1 MSYSLVLNSSNVV
14 AGSNNNTYRY
24 NFIQG
29 SFNIPENSEISISS
43 VVLPYSFFNI
53 TKAYSNNILHYFFP
67 ISAGSPNNF
76 TDFIITIPDG
86 FYTTTDINN
95 FFQNYCIQNGLY
107 LVNSAGQNVYYASI
121 SYNPTYYANQIIVFP
136 VPTSL
141 PAGYTLNTIGPSF
154 PFPTSILTPLV
165 NISSVFGI
173 YLGFTPNF
181 YPFTAT
187 SSQQSFN
194 SNITP
199 L

>member
-29 SFNIPENSEISISS
+29 SFNIPENSEISVSS

-67 ISAGSPNNF
+67 ISAGSANNF
-76 TDFIITIPDG
+76 TDFTITIPDG

-141 PAGYTLNTIGPSF
+141 PAGYTLNTIGPS
-154 PFPTSILTPLV
+154 
-165 NISSVFGI
+165 
-173 YLGFTPNF
+173 YF
-181 YPFTAT
+181 YPNSFILYSCWLWYIFRIYSNFLSFYGYFFTT
-187 SSQQSFN
+187 IF
-194 SNITP
+194 
-199 L
+199 